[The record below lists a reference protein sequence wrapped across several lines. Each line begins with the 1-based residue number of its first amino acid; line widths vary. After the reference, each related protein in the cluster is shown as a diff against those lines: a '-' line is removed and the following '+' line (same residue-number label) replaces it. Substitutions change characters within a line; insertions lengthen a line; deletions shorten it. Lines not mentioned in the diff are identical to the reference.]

1 MTSTYKIDTEKAA
14 RILNERIAEISTL
27 EKTLESG
34 RYSDGSELIPA
45 EVQASQRR
53 NGDRLVNATLVSG
66 YTVTDGG
73 LLNNYAIEPQL
84 YVEETARSGFTPFA
98 EKLNG
103 RYAMIGFASLL
114 VIEVLTKHGLI
125 WWLNNL

>member
-1 MTSTYKIDTEKAA
+1 M
-14 RILNERIAEISTL
+14 
-27 EKTLESG
+27 
-34 RYSDGSELIPA
+34 
-45 EVQASQRR
+45 
-53 NGDRLVNATLVSG
+53 VNATLVSG